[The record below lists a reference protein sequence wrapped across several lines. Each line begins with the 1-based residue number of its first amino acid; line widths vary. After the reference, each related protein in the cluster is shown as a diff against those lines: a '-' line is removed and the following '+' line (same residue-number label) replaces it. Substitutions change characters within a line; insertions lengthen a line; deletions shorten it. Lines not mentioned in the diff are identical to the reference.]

1 MTALDRANWPKA
13 KCYDVVQS
21 GPGMVVVVPRHD
33 GATPEEI
40 STVTVR
46 LIADVIV
53 FQNSGGKL
61 S

>member
-13 KCYDVVQS
+13 KCYDVIQS
-21 GPGMVVVVPRHD
+21 GPGMAIVPRHD

-40 STVTVR
+40 HTVAVD
-46 LIADVIV
+46 LMADMII
-53 FQNSGGKL
+53 FQASGGRL